1 MPRRRRHRQRLA
13 DDQVDPKL
21 TTIRAEAGMRMH
33 DLHKHAAA
41 YGLASCVTQ
50 VLSAPDAVSDKDAS
64 TTPLHLAASAGHD
77 RVVGLMLRAGAD
89 PAQTDADGRI
99 PLLLAFLNHHDRVVT
114 RLRPVSPPLELSAI
128 ARGAAPT
135 TLARADDDAAGLT
148 DSDSDADGTQP
159 ATLEAP

>member
-1 MPRRRRHRQRLA
+1 M
-13 DDQVDPKL
+13 
-21 TTIRAEAGMRMH
+21 
-33 DLHKHAAA
+33 
-41 YGLASCVTQ
+41 TQ